1 VRACGRI
8 GHMLKT
14 LLARLA
20 GADRVEIG
28 DDLWQQALER
38 LPCAAALAAG
48 DRDRLRALCQQLLA
62 RKEMAAAAGLE
73 LTAAIQ
79 VQIAVQAC
87 LPILNLGIDWYRG
100 WTSIVVYPSDF
111 VAPRRITDDDGVVH
125 EYDEP
130 ISGEAWEGGPLVVAW
145 SAAGDDHASAWSHNV
160 VIHEFA
166 HKLDMLN
173 GDADGLPPFD
183 RSLHP
188 KLDARRWRATLADAF
203 ERFGAELDL
212 IESDLPADVDPD
224 SSAADPYYAHL
235 PLDPY
240 AAQDE
245 GEFFAVSSE
254 QFFVDPQRLARAF
267 PDWYGLLAQFFRQDP
282 RARAAPQS
290 AGEAH
295 PDSAGER
302 HPDRRGGRA

>member
-1 VRACGRI
+1 
-8 GHMLKT
+8 MLKT
-14 LLARLA
+14 LLARLGA
-20 GADRVEIG
+20 ADRVEIA
-28 DDLWQQALER
+28 DDLWQQALAR
-38 LPCAAALAAG
+38 LPYAAALGAA
-48 DRDRLRALCQQLLA
+48 DRARLRALCEQLLA
-62 RKEMAAAAGLE
+62 RKEMAAGADLE

-100 WTSIVVYPSDF
+100 WTSIVVYPSEF
-111 VAPRRITDDDGVVH
+111 VAPRRVTDDDGVVH

-130 ISGEAWEGGPLVVAW
+130 ISGEAWEGGPLVVSWHAT
-145 SAAGDDHASAWSHNV
+145 DDEATPGGWSHNV
-160 VIHEFA
+160 VIHEFT

-183 RSLHP
+183 RNLHP
-188 KLDARRWRATLADAF
+188 QLDARRWRATLADAF

-212 IESDLPADVDPD
+212 IESELPADVDPD
-224 SSAADPYYAHL
+224 SAEADAYYAHL

-254 QFFVDPQRLARAF
+254 QFFVDPERLARAF
-267 PDWYGLLAQFFRQDP
+267 PDWYELLVQFFCQDP
-282 RARAAPQS
+282 RARAA
-290 AGEAH
+290 ARAEDAV
-295 PDSAGER
+295 
-302 HPDRRGGRA
+302 PDRSVE